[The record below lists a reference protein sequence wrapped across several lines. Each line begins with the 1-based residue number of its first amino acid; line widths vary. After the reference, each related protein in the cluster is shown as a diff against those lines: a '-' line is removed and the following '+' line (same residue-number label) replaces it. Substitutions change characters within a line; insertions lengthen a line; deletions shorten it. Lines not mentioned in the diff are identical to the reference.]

1 MPNTE
6 IPSYREGKHRL
17 KSIRKMLFFIVF
29 VQTVVTAV
37 AALVNSFLDNPAP
50 VYLQLLIIELLAYF
64 LPICLYARENR
75 LLKAVEA
82 RERFGLKKFD
92 KRIVP
97 FIILSGFG
105 CQFAM
110 VVLNLPMSFLPLGSD
125 GYIPV
130 GFLDLIGAIIV
141 IGIIPAIFE
150 EFILRGI
157 VYGVMAEFN
166 DKAAL
171 IFTTVM
177 FALLHASPAG
187 IPGYI
192 FLGIML
198 VLILRRTGS
207 LYACMLFHL
216 TNNITAV
223 FLLYFNAQLFYNP
236 VTTLWLFVAGL
247 TGLLLGYMGV
257 SVFTKPKKPVRLI
270 KTKELLGQ
278 SFVNLPVLLC
288 IIFLICVMIG
298 QLIS

>member
-1 MPNTE
+1 MPNTD

-37 AALVNSFLDNPAP
+37 AALVNSFLEKPAP
-50 VYLQLLIIELLAYF
+50 VYLQLLVIELLAYF
-64 LPICLYARENR
+64 LPVCLYARENR
-75 LLKAVEA
+75 LLKAAEA
-82 RERFGLKKFD
+82 RERFGLKSFD
-92 KRIVP
+92 KRIIP

-125 GYIPV
+125 GYIPQSIP
-130 GFLDLIGAIIV
+130 DLFGAVIV

-177 FALLHASPAG
+177 FALLHATLAG

-223 FLLYFNAQLFYNP
+223 FLLYFNSNLLYNP
-236 VTTLWLFVAGL
+236 IFTLWLFIIGL
-247 TGLLLGYMGV
+247 FVLLIGYMGV

-278 SFVNLPVLLC
+278 SFVNLPILLC
-288 IIFLICVMIG
+288 MAFLLGVMVS
-298 QLIS
+298 QLIG